1 MRTSATRFSAA
12 VIIILASLAAIFA
25 QVSKNTSSISQL
37 WTGYFNQTR
46 LSRHWG
52 LWADLHLRTK
62 EDFASN
68 FSQSITAR
76 RHVLPDRQYQTHARL
91 CICKPVPGRQSCQ
104 YYPAR
109 APGMATGTMAQQ
121 IP

>member
-12 VIIILASLAAIFA
+12 VIIILASLAANA

-68 FSQSITAR
+68 FSQSIVRLGGTYYLTDNTKLTLGYAY
-76 RHVLPDRQYQTHARL
+76 VSLYPGDNHANITQPEHR
-91 CICKPVPGRQSCQ
+91 VW
-104 YYPAR
+104 
-109 APGMATGTMAQQ
+109 QQ
-121 IP
+121 VQWHSKFP